1 MKLTSKLNYDKIV
14 DKLFFI
20 YICFFYAFPYQILKV
35 ELALLILLL
44 PKLKKIKI
52 NIFLGWS
59 IIYILFLLFSTI
71 YSIDPGNS
79 LIKTFQIL
87 KSLIF
92 ANILI
97 NSISTKKEIEKI
109 YQYFIISGFVLIT
122 RILFIFP
129 IGELGRERIHIPGLF
144 NANDIGFKLSISL
157 LFVLYFVFL
166 KKKKSIYFILELV
179 ILYIFII
186 FTGSRT
192 AFLFG
197 SLEIILLALLS
208 VRNKAKLLLRTFI
221 FFLFFILFYD
231 EIINRPIIYDI
242 LGKRIESL
250 FNVFM
255 GKGEI
260 DNSSLI
266 RINMIKD
273 GINYFFEKPFLG
285 YGIDSYR
292 YMSYY
297 ETYSHNNYIE
307 LLVSLGVFGTI
318 LYYFIYGYIFIK
330 GIVEFFK
337 RRKEMLIFSVLI
349 FITLIVDLGTVSY
362 YERYNIFIL
371 AFSFFNVTVK
381 NKLFIKNDKLV
392 YKIER

>member
-330 GIVEFFK
+330 VIKIKTENINISFLLLK
-337 RRKEMLIFSVLI
+337 NSTIP
-349 FITLIVDLGTVSY
+349 LIVDLGTVSY